1 MSQLLEP
8 YWTRMHTHANRTGWS
23 CSDCHIVIYQ
33 GEPITIRDGRKLRL
47 MYHEN
52 CYSDVSN
59 PRTQA
64 GSSYHEEKWSNARS
78 IQEKVLS
85 TIKRYGKWSC
95 REYAYKV
102 DLYAAAPN
110 VKSTRS

>member
-1 MSQLLEP
+1 
-8 YWTRMHTHANRTGWS
+8 
-23 CSDCHIVIYQ
+23 V
-33 GEPITIRDGRKLRL
+33 IRDGFKLHL
-47 MYHEN
+47 MYHER

-64 GSSYHEEKWSNARS
+64 GSSYHNEKWPNARS
-78 IQEKVLS
+78 IHEKVLS
-85 TIKRYGKWSC
+85 PIKRYGKWSC
-95 REYAYKV
+95 SEYAYKV